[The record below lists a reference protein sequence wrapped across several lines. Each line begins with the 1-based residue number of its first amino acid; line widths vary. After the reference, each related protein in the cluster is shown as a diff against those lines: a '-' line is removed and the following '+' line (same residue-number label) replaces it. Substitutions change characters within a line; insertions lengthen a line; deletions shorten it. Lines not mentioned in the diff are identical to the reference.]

1 MKHERAR
8 KMTTAILILTA
19 LLLLVTMLAPI
30 PDLQLTSA
38 ETKAA
43 GIGTLQHCLSLAR

>member
-1 MKHERAR
+1 MKRECAR
-8 KMTTAILILTA
+8 KLTTVILIVTA

-38 ETKAA
+38 ETREA
-43 GIGTLQHCLSLAR
+43 GCGALQHCLSLAR